1 MSMFGAVD
9 LSTLVP
15 KQSGH
20 AAGTSVTAGPDASG
34 EGLPAPLIVD
44 VTASSLRDVAEVST
58 QVPVVLAFYAPRSE
72 SSTALVEML
81 TRLVQEYDGRFELG
95 RVDADQATEVAQ
107 ALQVQAVPAVVAL
120 LAGQPVPIFQGAI
133 PEAELRGVLDQLLQL
148 AAQHGVTG
156 RISVGAPAQEE
167 REETEVE
174 RDAREAIERG
184 DWAGAEAVYDRAIA
198 QSPGD
203 SELKVARA
211 QVRTLARMD
220 GQDPEAL
227 LAAADADPADLDK
240 ALAAADA
247 ALALGDL
254 EDSLAR
260 ALGAVGSH
268 SGPEREQARL
278 RTLELFDVIGT
289 GTPEVAAARRRLA
302 ALLF

>member
-9 LSTLVP
+9 LSTLAP
-15 KQSGH
+15 KQSGPTTGEPV
-20 AAGTSVTAGPDASG
+20 AAGPDSSG

-44 VTASSLRDVAEVST
+44 VDASSLRDVAEVST
-58 QVPVVLAFYAPRSE
+58 QVPVVLAFHTSRSE
-72 SSTALVEML
+72 PSTALAEML
-81 TRLVQEYDGRFELG
+81 TRLVQEYEGRFELG
-95 RVDADQATEVAQ
+95 RVDVDKVPEVAQ
-107 ALQVQAVPAVVAL
+107 ALQVQSVPAVVAL
-120 LAGQPVPIFQGAI
+120 LAGRPVPIFQGAI

-156 RISVGAPAQEE
+156 RIAVGAPAQEE
-167 REETEVE
+167 HEETEVE
-174 RDAREAIERG
+174 RAAREAIERG
-184 DWAGAEAVYDRAIA
+184 DWARAEAVYDRAIA

-203 SELKVARA
+203 SELRVARA

-227 LAAADADPADLDK
+227 LAAADANPADLDK

-254 EDSLAR
+254 EGSLAR
-260 ALGAVGSH
+260 VLGAVGSH
-268 SGPEREQARL
+268 TGPEREQARV
-278 RTLELFDVIGT
+278 RALELFDVVGT